1 MPRLVIALIGL
12 LAFAPSAHAANV
24 TVTTAAGTATP
35 GMVSAL
41 IELPAEPGRVI
52 HGDGCIVFGCPVPEL
67 RTEPGETVTIAV
79 DGPVDELIARAG
91 DATASPRNATTWT
104 LVAPSVPAELNISI
118 RETTP
123 TERSRWSSR
132 LMLVGPPPP
141 PPPVEVVPTQ
151 TVPPAPP
158 SVARKARLRGR
169 RLTMTVVCPAVA
181 TSACRGTVTVR
192 ANERTLAR
200 TTFAGVAPG
209 TRRTLKT
216 TLRRRPRGMLRAV
229 LTAPGAAPVTTRL
242 TLAARDPL
250 LRRADRG

>member
-12 LAFAPSAHAANV
+12 LAFAPSAHAVNV

-41 IELPAEPGRVI
+41 IELLAEPGRVI
-52 HGDGCIVFGCPVPEL
+52 HGDGCIVFGCPVPKL

-79 DGPVDELIARAG
+79 DAPIDELTARAG
-91 DATASPRNATTWT
+91 EVTASPRDATTWT

-118 RETTP
+118 RETTA
-123 TERSRWSSR
+123 TERSRSSSR

-141 PPPVEVVPTQ
+141 PPAELVPTQ
-151 TVPPAPP
+151 AVIPAL
-158 SVARKARLRGR
+158 ARNARLRGR
-169 RLTMTVVCPAVA
+169 RLTLTVACPAA
-181 TSACRGTVTVR
+181 TTSACRGTVTVR
-192 ANERTLAR
+192 ANGRTLAR
-200 TTFAGVAPG
+200 TTFDGVAPG
-209 TRRTLKT
+209 ARRTLNT
-216 TLRRRPRGMLRAV
+216 TLRKRPRGTVRAV

-242 TLAARDPL
+242 TLAAREPL